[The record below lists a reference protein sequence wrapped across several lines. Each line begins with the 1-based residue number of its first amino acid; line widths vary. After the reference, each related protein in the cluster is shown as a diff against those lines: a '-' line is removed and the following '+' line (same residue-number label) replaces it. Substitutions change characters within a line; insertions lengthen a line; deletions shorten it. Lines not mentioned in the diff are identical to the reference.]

1 MLQRAKIS
9 LGVLALSWF
18 VLSGLILGNPVAI
31 AQSQSGQAFRE
42 LLERSEKEKKGLTF
56 FVRGQTI
63 SGIVVKI
70 VGADA
75 VEVRNQTFSRII
87 IKLENVDA
95 VAIN

>member
-1 MLQRAKIS
+1 MLHRAKIS

-42 LLERSEKEKKGLTF
+42 LLESSEKEKKGLTF

-63 SGIVVKI
+63 RALS
-70 VGADA
+70 
-75 VEVRNQTFSRII
+75 
-87 IKLENVDA
+87 
-95 VAIN
+95 